1 MSKNLRW
8 DAERQRW
15 VSFPEP
21 SGGAVSV
28 RSVSAYPI
36 RSFTVLGFLIALML
50 TAIFVLPGGILTADD
65 SPDDKDDQEGQSVG
79 GDVSGGA
86 FEPDV
91 EDPMTSPPE
100 DAPTQGAD
108 EGEGEEGPAPDGYS
122 VREDD
127 QGFLLHVPEDWSRA
141 EELSQ
146 DGVFKVFFTPNARRN
161 FIQVRSFGPEVASP
175 GRALER
181 LENEAESLPGFDRK
195 ERNTGEGQGADG
207 VLSYRYEH
215 DAHGPFQVFARALLG
230 EDGEVYAILS
240 AGPEPE
246 YNGVHG
252 RFVGSAYSF
261 RAVGDDR
268 F

>member
-28 RSVSAYPI
+28 RSVSAYPV
-36 RSFTVLGFLIALML
+36 RSFTVLGFLIVLML
-50 TAIFVLPGGILTADD
+50 TAIFVLPDD
-65 SPDDKDDQEGQSVG
+65 DDEDDKDEQSVSAG
-79 GDVSGGA
+79 TS
-86 FEPDV
+86 EP
-91 EDPMTSPPE
+91 EENPPPSPP
-100 DAPTQGAD
+100 DDVPTLGAD
-108 EGEGEEGPAPDGYS
+108 EGADEGGGEEDPAPDGYS
-122 VREDD
+122 VWEDH
-127 QGFLLHVPEDWSRA
+127 QGFLLHVPERWSR
-141 EELSQ
+141 EEEPPE
-146 DGVFKVFFTPNARRN
+146 DGVFKVFFTPDARRH
-161 FIQVRSFGPEVASP
+161 FIQVRSFGPDVTSP
-175 GRALER
+175 GRALDR
-181 LENEAESLPGFDRK
+181 LEHEAGSRPEFDR
-195 ERNTGEGQGADG
+195 EDQDTEEGQEVDE

-215 DAHGPFQVFARALLG
+215 DVHGPFQVFARALLG